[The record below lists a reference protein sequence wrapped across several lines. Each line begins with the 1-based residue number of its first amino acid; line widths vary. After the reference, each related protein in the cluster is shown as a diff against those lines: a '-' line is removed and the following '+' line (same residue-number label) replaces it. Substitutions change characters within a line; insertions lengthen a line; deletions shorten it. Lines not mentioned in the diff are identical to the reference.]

1 MDPVQELIAGVGLS
15 DLEGGHR
22 PAQASSSAS
31 STALDPSSAPAPASP
46 PAAAPPRRTKMVF
59 LYSDEDAV
67 DGDDDGEGR
76 RATQPAN
83 GVAEVLCDDHAIA
96 VSADALAE
104 LQAEAA
110 EMTAVGMSDAQTS
123 LLDANGDANG
133 FSFEE
138 DVLSGLVGGASV
150 SFITDGGMRV
160 REVTAPRLWEGAV
173 APAASSSLHGRG
185 ADAASSA
192 AYELPLLLRRGLPA
206 ADFVLQS
213 RRKRFRE
220 VPASAGATV
229 QSSPKDAAAAAAA
242 TAGESAAAN
251 SAAAAESSPQ
261 GPSSSSE
268 LRVDDPQGEKRD
280 DGSDSVE
287 VEVEEELDVY
297 PVYEENGRTVRA
309 LRTRC
314 GYELTLD
321 EHDLLEDWAEG
332 DEEDTEEGRA
342 DKGEDAAP
350 PAAAAVT
357 EGNEQANDGDRDAY
371 NHDAPSTT
379 RAVQTAN
386 SAAAAAADEDDE
398 DADADLPVRAEAGD
412 WGDFHDF
419 DDEEDEEEAELDE
432 AIIVAVVEQLV
443 RCCEADDLDPQISV
457 EAARFIGAAK
467 PLLEQLTNEVIS
479 PAEFV
484 QRMEGDLRRFQRI
497 YKSIY
502 RPRDSPIVI
511 DGVVTDL

>member
-110 EMTAVGMSDAQTS
+110 EMTAVGMSDAQTF

-192 AYELPLLLRRGLPA
+192 ADELPLLLRRGLPA

-229 QSSPKDAAAAAAA
+229 RLLPQSCVLMTPKERSVT
-242 TAGESAAAN
+242 TA
-251 SAAAAESSPQ
+251 
-261 GPSSSSE
+261 
-268 LRVDDPQGEKRD
+268 
-280 DGSDSVE
+280 
-287 VEVEEELDVY
+287 
-297 PVYEENGRTVRA
+297 
-309 LRTRC
+309 
-314 GYELTLD
+314 
-321 EHDLLEDWAEG
+321 HDLLEDWAEG

-350 PAAAAVT
+350 PAADAVT

-379 RAVQTAN
+379 RA
-386 SAAAAAADEDDE
+386 
-398 DADADLPVRAEAGD
+398 AGD

>member
-1 MDPVQELIAGVGLS
+1 M
-15 DLEGGHR
+15 
-22 PAQASSSAS
+22 
-31 STALDPSSAPAPASP
+31 
-46 PAAAPPRRTKMVF
+46 
-59 LYSDEDAV
+59 
-67 DGDDDGEGR
+67 DGDDDDEGR
-76 RATQPAN
+76 RVTQSAS

-96 VSADALAE
+96 VSADSLAE

-110 EMTAVGMSDAQTS
+110 EATAVGVSDAQTS
-123 LLDANGDANG
+123 LLNANG

-138 DVLSGLVGGASV
+138 DVLSGLVGGASA
-150 SFITDGGMRV
+150 SCTTDGGIRV

-173 APAASSSLHGRG
+173 APAASSSLHGG
-185 ADAASSA
+185 GEGAASSA
-192 AYELPLLLRRGLPA
+192 ADELPLLLRRGLPA

-229 QSSPKDAAAAAAA
+229 QPSPKDAAAAAAA
-242 TAGESAAAN
+242 GESAAA
-251 SAAAAESSPQ
+251 SSEAAAESAPQ
-261 GPSSSSE
+261 DPSSSSE
-268 LRVDDPQGEKRD
+268 LHVGHPQGGQRD

-321 EHDLLEDWAEG
+321 ERDLLEDWAEG
-332 DEEDTEEGRA
+332 DEEDTGEGCA

-357 EGNEQANDGDRDAY
+357 EENKQTDDGDHVVY
-371 NHDAPSTT
+371 SHDAPSTT
-379 RAVQTAN
+379 RAAQTAN

-398 DADADLPVRAEAGD
+398 DAGADLPVQVEAED
-412 WGDFHDF
+412 WGDFRDF
-419 DDEEDEEEAELDE
+419 DEEEDEEEAELDE

-484 QRMEGDLRRFQRI
+484 QCMERDLRRFQRI

>member
-229 QSSPKDAAAAAAA
+229 Q
-242 TAGESAAAN
+242 
-251 SAAAAESSPQ
+251 
-261 GPSSSSE
+261 
-268 LRVDDPQGEKRD
+268 
-280 DGSDSVE
+280 
-287 VEVEEELDVY
+287 
-297 PVYEENGRTVRA
+297 TVRA

-379 RAVQTAN
+379 RA
-386 SAAAAAADEDDE
+386 
-398 DADADLPVRAEAGD
+398 AGD

>member
-15 DLEGGHR
+15 DVEEGGHR
-22 PAQASSSAS
+22 PAQGSSLAS
-31 STALDPSSAPAPASP
+31 STALDAPSAPAPASP

-59 LYSDEDAV
+59 LYSDEDDV
-67 DGDDDGEGR
+67 GGDGDGEGR
-76 RATQPAN
+76 RATQPAS

-96 VSADALAE
+96 VSADALAK
-104 LQAEAA
+104 LQTEAA
-110 EMTAVGMSDAQTS
+110 EVTAAGISDAQTS
-123 LLDANGDANG
+123 LLDAKGDADG

-138 DVLSGLVGGASV
+138 DVLSGLVGGASA
-150 SFITDGGMRV
+150 SFTTDEGMRV
-160 REVTAPRLWEGAV
+160 REVTAPELWEGAV
-173 APAASSSLHGRG
+173 AVAASSCLLSGG
-185 ADAASSA
+185 PDAASSA
-192 AYELPLLLRRGLPA
+192 ADELPLLLRRGLPA

-220 VPASAGATV
+220 VPASAGDTV
-229 QSSPKDAAAAAAA
+229 QSSPKSAAAAM
-242 TAGESAAAN
+242 TGGESAAAN
-251 SAAAAESSPQ
+251 SAAAAESAPQ
-261 GPSSSSE
+261 DGSSSSE
-268 LRVDDPQGEKRD
+268 LHVDHPQSGQRD

-297 PVYEENGRTVRA
+297 PVFEENGRTVRA

-321 EHDLLEDWAEG
+321 ERDLLEDWAEG
-332 DEEDTEEGRA
+332 DEEDAGEGCA
-342 DKGEDAAP
+342 DQGEDAAP

-357 EGNEQANDGDRDAY
+357 EGDEQADDGDHDAH

-379 RAVQTAN
+379 RAGQTAN
-386 SAAAAAADEDDE
+386 SAGTAAADDDE
-398 DADADLPVRAEAGD
+398 DADADLPVQAEAED
-412 WGDFHDF
+412 CGDFRDF
-419 DDEEDEEEAELDE
+419 SDEEDEEEAELDE
-432 AIIVAVVEQLV
+432 AIIVAVVEQLL
-443 RCCEADDLDPQISV
+443 RCCEADDLDPKISV
-457 EAARFIGAAK
+457 EAGRFIGAAK

-484 QRMEGDLRRFQRI
+484 QRMERDLRRFQRI
-497 YKSIY
+497 YQSIY